1 MQQIARAWNVQS
13 YRKSVESLKKIKLY
27 NGNPNVTEYCEKVW
41 LNCSEHW
48 LQTFRIQQAV
58 NIVNTNNGIEPQKKV
73 FKFSYLP
80 SSLESSVFGSSV
92 FGIAVLIVES
102 LVLQSY
108 QHYCDLK
115 LQISS

>member
-1 MQQIARAWNVQS
+1 MLFLEIMQQIAHAWNVQS

-48 LQTFRIQQAV
+48 LQASCVQQAV
-58 NIVNTNNGIEPQKKV
+58 NIVNTNNGIKPQKKV
-73 FKFSYLP
+73 FKYSYLP
-80 SSLESSVFGSSV
+80 SSLESSVFG
-92 FGIAVLIVES
+92 IAVMIVES
-102 LVLQSY
+102 LC
-108 QHYCDLK
+108 HYCGIK